1 MQFVTVRLFCSQGS
15 TEGWSQSHSQEEV
28 LADRSAG
35 RLTGS
40 MMELQT
46 LQEALKVE
54 IQIHQKLVSQMK
66 QDPQNADLKKQLH
79 ELQAK
84 ITALSEKQKKVVE
97 QLRKELMKQE
107 PEGKLYLQTPAGGD
121 VKQSPQQHI
130 AKMAG
135 RKQSPEEVL
144 AALAEDIGADI
155 YLVDSASDDEDL
167 LQPERRHSHYDVP
180 SSESDEEYEPKMA
193 SAPPSHPQPSSS
205 SSGSESP
212 KDTQSKG
219 KASSNPMKRVRRSPR
234 GGSPAL
240 RWRSREEKD
249 RGPEPRRFMPARVPG
264 PALDPS
270 APSPPPLTCM
280 PMFYGEDGTQSRRYC
295 RRWRD
300 AGYKR
305 VKTPVYCSKCQVPLC
320 LTAKKNC
327 FTEWHD

>member
-1 MQFVTVRLFCSQGS
+1 MLQLDGFPTGDAVK
-15 TEGWSQSHSQEEV
+15 
-28 LADRSAG
+28 ADRSAG

-79 ELQAK
+79 ELQAN

-130 AKMAG
+130 AKLAG

-144 AALAEDIGADI
+144 VVLAEDIGADI
-155 YLVDSASDDEDL
+155 YLVDSASDGEDL
-167 LQPERRHSHYDVP
+167 LQPERRRHSRHSHHVP
-180 SSESDEEYEPKMA
+180 PAESDGEYE
-193 SAPPSHPQPSSS
+193 PQPSSS
-205 SSGSESP
+205 SAGSSSP

-219 KASSNPMKRVRRSPR
+219 EASPNPKKRVRRSPR

-249 RGPEPRRFMPARVPG
+249 RGPAPRRFMPARVPG

-280 PMFYGEDGTQSRRYC
+280 PMYYGEDGTQSRKYC
-295 RRWRD
+295 RRCRD

-305 VKTPVYCSKCQVPLC
+305 VKTPVYCRKCLVPLC

>member
-1 MQFVTVRLFCSQGS
+1 MLQLDGFPTGDAVK
-15 TEGWSQSHSQEEV
+15 
-28 LADRSAG
+28 ADRSAG

-79 ELQAK
+79 ELQAN

-130 AKMAG
+130 AKLAG

-144 AALAEDIGADI
+144 VVLAEDIGADI
-155 YLVDSASDDEDL
+155 YLVDSASDGEDL
-167 LQPERRHSHYDVP
+167 LQPERRPHSRHSHHDVP
-180 SSESDEEYEPKMA
+180 PVESDEEYDPKMA
-193 SAPPSHPQPSSS
+193 SAPTSHPQPSSS
-205 SSGSESP
+205 SPGSESP

-219 KASSNPMKRVRRSPR
+219 KGKASSNLMKRVRRSPR

-280 PMFYGEDGTQSRRYC
+280 PMYYGEDGTQSRRYC
-295 RRWRD
+295 RRCRD

-305 VKTPVYCSKCQVPLC
+305 VKTPVYCRKCQVPLC